1 MKKLILM
8 DINRVNIM
16 MKKKITKPNFDIDK
30 IKSAVELY
38 LF

>member
-16 MKKKITKPNFDIDK
+16 MKKITKPHFDIDK
-30 IKSAVELY
+30 IKSAVERY